1 MELLLQVK
9 NLNTGF
15 HTKDGYVPAVTSV
28 NFDIY
33 KGESVALVG
42 ESGCGK
48 SVTALSVLRLLS
60 VPPAE
65 IVADSIKLGELELS
79 TLTDAEMRGIRGND
93 ISMIFQEPMTSLNPL
108 LSVGFQVAEAI
119 RLHLGFKKEEANEY
133 AIEMLN
139 KVGISDAARRAKE
152 YPFQLSGGM
161 NQRVM
166 IAIALACNPRLLIA
180 DEPTTALDVTIQAQ
194 ILELI
199 RELQLDSKM
208 AMLLITHNMGI
219 VSEIA
224 ERVMVMYAGQII
236 ESCPVET
243 LFAHPW
249 HPYIHGLLTSIP
261 SVHKKVPILNV
272 IKGTVPSPLF
282 FPKGCRFCPRC
293 EFAQGKCITE
303 APGLVEVANKHKVR
317 CHYPLSDERGVIYER

>member
-133 AIEMLN
+133 AIESIYGPTGREHQVVDYIVKEIKDYLN
-139 KVGISDAARRAKE
+139 
-152 YPFQLSGGM
+152 
-161 NQRVM
+161 
-166 IAIALACNPRLLIA
+166 LA
-180 DEPTTALDVTIQAQ
+180 
-194 ILELI
+194 
-199 RELQLDSKM
+199 
-208 AMLLITHNMGI
+208 
-219 VSEIA
+219 
-224 ERVMVMYAGQII
+224 
-236 ESCPVET
+236 
-243 LFAHPW
+243 
-249 HPYIHGLLTSIP
+249 
-261 SVHKKVPILNV
+261 
-272 IKGTVPSPLF
+272 
-282 FPKGCRFCPRC
+282 
-293 EFAQGKCITE
+293 
-303 APGLVEVANKHKVR
+303 
-317 CHYPLSDERGVIYER
+317 